1 MVPIQ
6 PENAVIPYVK
16 GFPKYEANLFINDDI
31 PVKYE
36 NDQQK
41 TNQCG
46 SLSRGIQSCDF
57 WPILHYALETEQD
70 TGIVTVEH

>member
-1 MVPIQ
+1 LVPIQ

-16 GFPKYEANLFINDDI
+16 GFPKYEANLFINDYI

-46 SLSRGIQSCDF
+46 SLSRGYKVAISGQYFIMPWKQSKTQ
-57 WPILHYALETEQD
+57 ALLL
-70 TGIVTVEH
+70 